1 MYENKELKNY
11 ADALQEQ
18 IMQQMRKL
26 YSEAVIERWQNP
38 RNVGKI
44 ENPDGYGKVKGEC
57 GDTMEFFLKIEKNKI
72 SECTFMTDGCG
83 TSMAA
88 GSMATEIAKNKTFTE
103 ALAIVSAEEI
113 LKQLGGLPQDSV
125 VTVPMILVVIKASAV
140 NVSNITGACRN
151 YLPAFSRMKWKKPL
165 TALCAGS

>member
-1 MYENKELKNY
+1 MSEDEELKNY

-18 IMQQMRKL
+18 IMQQMRNV

-44 ENPDGYGKVKGEC
+44 DNPDGYGKVKGEC
-57 GDTMEFFLKIEKNKI
+57 GDTMEVFLKIEKNKI

-88 GSMATEIAKNKTFTE
+88 GSMATEIAKDKTFTE
-103 ALAIVSAEEI
+103 ALAKVSAEEI
-113 LKQLGGLPQDSV
+113 LKQLGGLPPDSV
-125 VTVPMILVVIKASAV
+125 HCAQLASETLRRALADYLH
-140 NVSNITGACRN
+140 NRN
-151 YLPAFSRMKWKKPL
+151 SSWKK
-165 TALCAGS
+165 AYRKI

>member
-1 MYENKELKNY
+1 MPKDEELKNY
-11 ADALQEQ
+11 AAALQEQ
-18 IMQQMRKL
+18 IMQQMRKE

-44 ENPDGYGKVKGEC
+44 DYPDGYGKVKGEC
-57 GDTMEFFLKIEKNKI
+57 GDTMEIFLRIDKNKI

-88 GSMATEIAKNKTFTE
+88 GSMATEIAKNKTFT
-103 ALAIVSAEEI
+103 V

-125 VTVPMILVVIKASAV
+125 HCAQLASETLRRALADYLH
-140 NVSNITGACRN
+140 NRN
-151 YLPAFSRMKWKKPL
+151 SSWKKQYRKI
-165 TALCAGS
+165 

>member
-1 MYENKELKNY
+1 MPKDEELKNY

-18 IMQQMRKL
+18 LMQQMRKV

-44 ENPDGYGKVKGEC
+44 DNPDGYGKVKGIC
-57 GDTMEFFLKIEKNKI
+57 GDTMEIFLKIEKNKI

-88 GSMATEIAKNKTFTE
+88 GSMATEITKDKTFTE
-103 ALAIVSAEEI
+103 ALAKVSAEEI
-113 LKQLGGLPQDSV
+113 LKQLGGLPEDSAHCAQ
-125 VTVPMILVVIKASAV
+125 LASETLRRAL
-140 NVSNITGACRN
+140 AD
-151 YLPAFSRMKWKKPL
+151 YLHNRSSSWKKQYRK
-165 TALCAGS
+165 T

>member
-1 MYENKELKNY
+1 MSENKDLKAY

-18 IMQQMRKL
+18 IMQQMRKV
-26 YSEAVIERWQNP
+26 YSAAVIEYWQNP

-44 ENPDGYGKVKGEC
+44 DNPDGYGKVKGVC
-57 GDTMEFFLKIEKNKI
+57 GDTMEIFLKIDKNKI

-83 TSMAA
+83 TSMVA

-125 VTVPMILVVIKASAV
+125 HCAQLASE
-140 NVSNITGACRN
+140 SLRGALAD
-151 YLPAFSRMKWKKPL
+151 YLHNRGSSWKKHYRKI
-165 TALCAGS
+165 

>member
-1 MYENKELKNY
+1 MKKKSEENKELKNY

-18 IMQQMRKL
+18 IVQQMRKL

-44 ENPDGYGKVKGEC
+44 ENPDGYSKVKGEC

-88 GSMATEIAKNKTFTE
+88 GSMATEIAKNKQKE
-103 ALAIVSAEEI
+103 LEKMKEE
-113 LKQLGGLPQDSV
+113 K
-125 VTVPMILVVIKASAV
+125 
-140 NVSNITGACRN
+140 
-151 YLPAFSRMKWKKPL
+151 MKN
-165 TALCAGS
+165 GFR